1 MDDEIKNYVDKLL
14 LTKSIRDVINDVR
27 KLLKDSEDRRKYFL
41 KNNKDLG
48 NIPGHIEMCKDI
60 ISYLVSMD
68 RDRKLSSIFEKRIL
82 NFKEFLKKSF

>member
-14 LTKSIRDVINDVR
+14 LTKSIRDVINDMR

-68 RDRKLSSIFEKRIL
+68 RDKKLLSIFEKRIL
-82 NFKEFLKKSF
+82 NFKEFLKISF